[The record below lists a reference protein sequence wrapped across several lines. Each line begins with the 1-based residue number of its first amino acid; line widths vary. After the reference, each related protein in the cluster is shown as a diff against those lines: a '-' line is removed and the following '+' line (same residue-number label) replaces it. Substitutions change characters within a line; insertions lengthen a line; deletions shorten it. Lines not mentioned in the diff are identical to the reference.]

1 MGFSLPAL
9 SPAPADQTNK
19 LLRLMLEGYNNS
31 TLTPDI
37 LKEDDFNAKPDD
49 LRVNQL
55 FSISLTFSL
64 LASFGALLGQQ
75 WVIHYSKRSPA
86 GSERERWERQR
97 KLEAAH
103 R

>member
-1 MGFSLPAL
+1 
-9 SPAPADQTNK
+9 
-19 LLRLMLEGYNNS
+19 MLKGYNNATWS
-31 TLTPDI
+31 LDD
-37 LKEDDFNAKPDD
+37 LKEDTFSPTADSQ
-49 LRVNQL
+49 RINQL

-75 WVIHYSKRSPA
+75 WVIHYNKRSPA
-86 GSERERWERQR
+86 GSEMERWERQR